1 MRARTPRASSR
12 NAILRVFAEQVADRG
27 YADTSL
33 ADVAAELDLSK
44 GTIVHH
50 FGNKEALLRE
60 VHVAYFT
67 RRFAEADFVLAQL
80 EDPVSRLAAMIYA
93 LLAAHRDDRA
103 ASLACLRELVRYF
116 DGDLTGYVREQRTRY
131 MAIVSGILRD
141 GADAGVFRTDDPV
154 MSALQIFGMC
164 NYAWTWYQPDGS
176 QSVEDITRL
185 FARNILGGL
194 AHEPAED
201 AGLDEL
207 ITTAI
212 DTVRRAPGRLP
223 LPEDRPA
230 GQGDRAF
237 RDRLAG
243 TP

>member
-1 MRARTPRASSR
+1 MGTRSPRASSR
-12 NAILRVFAEQVADRG
+12 DAILRVFAEHVADRG

-33 ADVAAELDLSK
+33 GDIAVELDLSK

-67 RRFAEADFVLAQL
+67 RRFAEADFILAQL
-80 EDPVSRLAAMIYA
+80 HDPVSRLAAMIYA

-116 DGDLTGYVREQRTRY
+116 GGDLTGYVREQRARY
-131 MAIVSGILRD
+131 MAIVSDILRD
-141 GADAGVFRTDDPV
+141 GVDEGLFHTADPT

-176 QSVEDITRL
+176 QSVEEIARL
-185 FARNILGGL
+185 FARNILSGL
-194 AHEPAED
+194 ARGPAED

-207 ITTAI
+207 LTKAT

-223 LPEDRPA
+223 RPGDRPS
-230 GQGDRAF
+230 GRA
-237 RDRLAG
+237 DQAYVTG
-243 TP
+243 PG

>member
-12 NAILRVFAEQVADRG
+12 DAILRVFAEHVADRG

-33 ADVAAELDLSK
+33 GDVAAELDLSK

-60 VHVAYFT
+60 LHVAYFT
-67 RRFAEADFVLAQL
+67 RRFAEADFVFAQL
-80 EDPVSRLAAMIYA
+80 RDPVSRLAAMIYA

-116 DGDLTGYVREQRTRY
+116 DGDLTGYVRKQRARY
-131 MAIVSGILRD
+131 TAIVSDIVRD
-141 GADAGVFRTDDPV
+141 GVDKGLFHTADPK

-164 NYAWTWYQPDGS
+164 NYAWTWYEPDGP
-176 QSVEDITRL
+176 QSVEEITRL

-194 AHEPAED
+194 AHGPAED
-201 AGLDEL
+201 AALDEL
-207 ITTAI
+207 VTKAI
-212 DTVRRAPGRLP
+212 DTVQRAPGRLP
-223 LPEDRPA
+223 LPDGCRGRYPS
-230 GQGDRAF
+230 
-237 RDRLAG
+237 
-243 TP
+243 